1 MEIRTMRPAEL
12 DLALDWAAAEGWN
25 PGLHDAAAFAA
36 VDPDGLLVGLVG
48 GEPAATIAAVR
59 YDDAF
64 AFVGLYIV
72 RPDLRG
78 HGYGR
83 ALWDAAHERLAGVAS
98 GLDGVD
104 AQVPFYARSG
114 YELETWTYR
123 YEGRGGARAT
133 DREDVRPV
141 TAADVTA
148 LDARAF
154 PAPREGFL
162 RAWTSAP
169 DGRALGLYRDGALA
183 GYGVLRVC
191 RTGWKVGPL
200 FAPDAA
206 GAEALLDAL
215 VGGIDG
221 PYWVDVP
228 EANAPGTALV
238 RDRGMTPTFRTARMY
253 RDRPPAYDRDLV
265 FGVTTL
271 ELG

>member
-1 MEIRTMRPAEL
+1 
-12 DLALDWAAAEGWN
+12 
-25 PGLHDAAAFAA
+25 
-36 VDPDGLLVGLVG
+36 
-48 GEPAATIAAVR
+48 
-59 YDDAF
+59 
-64 AFVGLYIV
+64 V

-200 FAPDAA
+200 FA
-206 GAEALLDAL
+206 LDAL